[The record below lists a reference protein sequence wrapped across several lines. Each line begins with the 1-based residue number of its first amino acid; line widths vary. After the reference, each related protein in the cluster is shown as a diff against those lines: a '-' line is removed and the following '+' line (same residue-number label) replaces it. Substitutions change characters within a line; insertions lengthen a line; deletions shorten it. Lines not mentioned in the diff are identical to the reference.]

1 MMEDSGKGNILI
13 AEFKSVSRGIMVTD
27 SMAKSA
33 SISIVQASTLC
44 PGKYMIIAEGEI
56 SALISAENIAGQQG
70 GRHLFSSAIVSSIN
84 RRVIEAIG
92 GKLGDPGSDGAIGII
107 EGPNMADLVNS
118 SNIALNSARV
128 DFIEYRLAKGCG
140 VNSFYIITGTLSAL
154 SEAVKNAAAY
164 LGERG
169 SLLAY
174 RIIPG
179 PDRQV
184 LKWMKS
190 SLCSSQV

>member
-13 AEFKSVSRGIMVTD
+13 AEFKSISRGIMVTD

-33 SISIVQASTLC
+33 SINIVRASTSC
-44 PGKYMIIAEGEI
+44 PGKYITIIEGEI
-56 SALISAENIAGQQG
+56 SALSSAESMAQEQG
-70 GRHLFSSAIVSSIN
+70 GRHLFNSAIVSGIN
-84 RRVIEAIG
+84 HKIIEAIG
-92 GKLGDPGSDGAIGII
+92 GKLRSTGPGSIGII
-107 EGPNMADLVNS
+107 EGPNMADLIS
-118 SNIALNSARV
+118 SSDIALNSAQV
-128 DFIEYRLAKGCG
+128 DFIEYRLARGCG

-154 SEAVKNAAAY
+154 SEAVENASAY

-184 LKWMKS
+184 MKWIKS
-190 SLCSSQV
+190 SLCSC